1 MLNREEMKQEAL
13 KVMKKLDIY
22 RPYIKGFKEKDDVC
36 YFENYGGYWA
46 WQEEKIQK
54 KIKELE
60 EEHGFVVYA
69 VTHEYTNI
77 GEMYDFL
84 YVTQYEDDTEYNCR
98 KYDESKN
105 KHIVFAYVWNIDY
118 KDCSELGSILVQS
131 FGGGIKRIG

>member
-60 EEHGFVVYA
+60 DVYGFVIYA
-69 VTHEYTNI
+69 VTHEFTEF
-77 GEMYDFL
+77 GELYSFL
-84 YVTQYEDDTEYNCR
+84 YISKYKEDSQYNCQ
-98 KYDESKN
+98 EIEEG
-105 KHIVFAYVWNIDY
+105 HIVPAYVWNLDNY
-118 KDCSELGSILVQS
+118 DFSEMGSIVVDS
-131 FGGGIKRIG
+131 YGGGIRRIG

>member
-36 YFENYGGYWA
+36 FFENFGGYWA
-46 WQEEKIQK
+46 YQEEKVQN

-60 EEHGFVVYA
+60 DVYGFVIYA
-69 VTHEYTNI
+69 VTHEMTEF
-77 GEMYDFL
+77 GEMYSFL
-84 YVTQYEDDTEYNCR
+84 YISKYEEDCEYSCQ
-98 KYDESKN
+98 KFSGGY
-105 KHIVFAYVWNIDY
+105 IVPAYVWNLDNY
-118 KDCSELGSILVQS
+118 DFSEMGTIVVKS